1 MQEYWKSLF
10 HRKAYYREA
19 GKYYNRCYFVKP
31 DGATA
36 YYDKRHLFTYGGED
50 RHFTR
55 GNRRTVVP
63 SKTANPRN
71 SESYTDLVSDCHC

>member
-10 HRKAYYREA
+10 HRKAYYREVD
-19 GKYYNRCYFVKP
+19 KYYNRCYFVEP

-63 SKTANPRN
+63 
-71 SESYTDLVSDCHC
+71 